1 MKKILLSLSLGLPIV
16 MSAQTTTATIKG
28 TLKNIK
34 EEVPFL
40 FYSYRNGDDVVRD
53 SVPVKDAMY
62 TISAEAEMPLM
73 VNLSIISPA
82 KRGTSNSAASIFV
95 EKGVNTVV
103 SLDSFSNISVTESK
117 ANAEFSKLKSGVK
130 PFQKQMRELT
140 ANYPQYR
147 EANDTA
153 AMRKVEE
160 GYEALQNQMNEEVYG
175 AYVRKNPSSP
185 VALYALGQYAGYDI
199 DVAKIEPLFN
209 SLPSAT
215 RSTTAGQRFSKKIA
229 IAKATA
235 IGAIAPEFSQADT
248 SGKMVSLTS
257 FRGKYVLVDFWA
269 SWCGPCRVEN
279 PNVVAAFD
287 KYKDKN
293 FTVLGVSLDDE
304 ERDGQKK
311 WLAAIAKDQL
321 TWTHVSDLK
330 FWDNA
335 VAKQYGIQAIP
346 QNLLLDP
353 SGKIVAKNIRGEE
366 LQAKLAEL
374 IK

>member
-1 MKKILLSLSLGLPIV
+1 MSFGLPFMV
-16 MSAQTTTATIKG
+16 AAQTGTTTIKG

-34 EEVPFL
+34 EDVPFM
-40 FYSYRNGDDVVRD
+40 FYSYRNGEDVIRD

-62 TISAEAEMPLM
+62 TISAEAELPLM

-82 KRGTSNSAASIFV
+82 KRGTASSAAAIFV
-95 EKGVNTVV
+95 EKGLNTVV
-103 SLDSFSNISVTESK
+103 SIDSFSNISVKESK
-117 ANAEFSKLKSGVK
+117 ANEEFSKLKTAVK
-130 PFQKQMRELT
+130 PFQTQMRELT
-140 ANYPQYR
+140 AGYPKYR

-160 GYEALQNQMNEEVYG
+160 GYEALQNKMNEEVYG
-175 AYVRKNPSSP
+175 AYVKSNPSSP

-209 SLPSAT
+209 SLPAAT
-215 RSTTAGQRFSKKIA
+215 RNTGAGKRFGKRIA
-229 IAKATA
+229 ISKATA
-235 IGAIAPEFSQADT
+235 IGAVAPEFSQADT
-248 SGKMVSLTS
+248 SGKMISLAS

-269 SWCGPCRVEN
+269 SWCGPCRAEN

-287 KYKDKN
+287 KYKDRN

-353 SGKIVAKNIRGEE
+353 TGKIVAKNIRGEE
-366 LQAKLAEL
+366 LQTKLAEL